1 VLRDRRNHLYITE
14 KAMLWRALLFV
25 GLVATFTQAAV
36 AQDQPPSSPEAK
48 RIEALVNK
56 AAALVDAKGKA
67 AFSEFRQRGSEWWS
81 GDVYVFAYSHYGTV
95 ILNPA
100 FPEREGEAYL
110 GEEDNEGN
118 AFHDELLNTAQTKGS
133 GWIAYWVPKSG
144 QTKSQRKWAYVKA
157 VKAGGVALVGAAYY
171 PE

>member
-1 VLRDRRNHLYITE
+1 
-14 KAMLWRALLFV
+14 MLWRTLLFV
-25 GLVATFTQAAV
+25 GLAATFTQAAF

-56 AAALVDAKGKA
+56 AAALVEAKGKA

-100 FPEREGEAYL
+100 FPEREGQAYL
-110 GEEDNEGN
+110 GEEDKEGK
-118 AFHDELLNTAQTKGS
+118 AFHDELLNIAQTKGS
-133 GWIAYWVPKSG
+133 GWIDYWVPKPG
-144 QTKSQRKWAYVKA
+144 QTEPSRKWAYVKA
-157 VKAGGVALVGAAYY
+157 VKAEGVALVGAAYY